1 MHYSKFDNANLCR
14 ECAAAPMPD
23 APLIHPALV
32 QAVRRGSGGLVD
44 SGDACRAIARAVLD
58 AFVASRAKPRH
69 STHLMAENG
78 GPLCRIRGYMEK
90 PVTMNRDEVTCG
102 RCKRCMGT
110 GAAVLNYLE
119 AKGE

>member
-1 MHYSKFDNANLCR
+1 MTPLPPA
-14 ECAAAPMPD
+14 CAAAVLHVGPCV
-23 APLIHPALV
+23 LN
-32 QAVRRGSGGLVD
+32 RSETG
-44 SGDACRAIARAVLD
+44 RAAWAEKIARAVLD